1 MGLHQTATRYNES
14 MNPPLVELLALTRDW
29 SRLRALPYNASEA
42 ALPTYAALFNA
53 CFDHLDN
60 ASRPT
65 RNMEW
70 ILERDEHQIL
80 HAETLYR
87 SARLVDAHW
96 KALGGKPR
104 SYSKRISN
112 AVGMVALQTEWDFSD
127 CPPGPRAPWFFNA
140 VKNHQSSH
148 QDYITKMAVQHDW
161 ARDGL
166 LRIYMRGLPSN
177 YPWLEPFLASTTHAP
192 SNAVLGILIAAQ
204 ANLILSPSP
213 WQDVIQKWYPEWT
226 EQALRVLDI
235 DSAVQGPIRRWSEI
249 EDRENHIAAILGN
262 LPEAPSFSDLPEVM
276 V

>member
-1 MGLHQTATRYNES
+1 
-14 MNPPLVELLALTRDW
+14 
-29 SRLRALPYNASEA
+29 
-42 ALPTYAALFNA
+42 
-53 CFDHLDN
+53 
-60 ASRPT
+60 
-65 RNMEW
+65 
-70 ILERDEHQIL
+70 
-80 HAETLYR
+80 
-87 SARLVDAHW
+87 
-96 KALGGKPR
+96 
-104 SYSKRISN
+104 
-112 AVGMVALQTEWDFSD
+112 MVALQTEWDFSD

-235 DSAVQGPIRRWSEI
+235 DSTVQGPIRRWSEI